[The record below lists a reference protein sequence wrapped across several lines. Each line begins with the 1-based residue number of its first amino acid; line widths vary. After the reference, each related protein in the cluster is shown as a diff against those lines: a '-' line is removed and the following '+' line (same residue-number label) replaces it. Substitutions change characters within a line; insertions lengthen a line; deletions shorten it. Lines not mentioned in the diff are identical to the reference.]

1 MRLHLG
7 HHFYGAGNLGDDF
20 MLAGFLAAM
29 RALAA
34 EFSCTASVPFPLEPL
49 RTRFPEIAWHPY
61 DEALRSECIA
71 ACDAWVG
78 LGGSPFQSS
87 QSRWFID
94 HLLREAD
101 LCRRHGKPMF
111 YLGVGVQTQAELAVP
126 EVQTL
131 AASAVRIWTRDA
143 ASASR
148 LEKAGARVKP
158 GADLAH
164 LFLRE
169 AAIPAAAKGRMTV
182 VPNFDFE
189 RWPGLEAFLRAAEA
203 VVPTDRVWLAQ
214 ESRMLPGAERML
226 HATLDEARRSAW
238 RVVVPDTPGTALE
251 SVMPRWPSGEW
262 LVTSRF
268 HAALAGAWAGSKV
281 VVIAT
286 NEKLAGVAKE
296 LGAPTLGADATA
308 TEVERAL
315 SQATVSRRPLHRA
328 AEALANC
335 RELCDAVRAS

>member
-1 MRLHLG
+1 
-7 HHFYGAGNLGDDF
+7 

-29 RALAA
+29 RSLSS

-49 RTRFPEIAWHPY
+49 RTRFPEIKWHPY
-61 DEALRSECIA
+61 DEAIRSACIA
-71 ACDAWVG
+71 SCDAWVG
-78 LGGSPFQSS
+78 LGGSPFQSL

-94 HLLREAD
+94 HLIREGD

-111 YLGVGVQTQAELAVP
+111 YLGVGVQTQAELAVAD
-126 EVQTL
+126 VRNL
-131 AASAVRIWTRDA
+131 VASAVRIWTRDA

-148 LEKAGARVKP
+148 LEQAGAHAKP

-164 LFLRE
+164 LFLRD
-169 AAIPAAAKGRMTV
+169 AAVPAAAKGRMTV

-189 RWPGLEAFLRAAEA
+189 RWPGMEAFLQAAETVTPA
-203 VVPTDRVWLAQ
+203 ERVWLAQ
-214 ESRMLPGAERML
+214 ESRPLPGAERML
-226 HATLDEARRSAW
+226 HATLDAAGQQAW
-238 RVVVPDTPGTALE
+238 RLVVPDAPGTALN
-251 SVMPRWPSGEW
+251 SVMPKWPSGEW

-296 LGAPTLGADATA
+296 LGAPTLRADATA

-315 SQATVSRRPLHRA
+315 AQATVSRRPVHRA

-335 RELCDAVRAS
+335 RELCSAVCAS